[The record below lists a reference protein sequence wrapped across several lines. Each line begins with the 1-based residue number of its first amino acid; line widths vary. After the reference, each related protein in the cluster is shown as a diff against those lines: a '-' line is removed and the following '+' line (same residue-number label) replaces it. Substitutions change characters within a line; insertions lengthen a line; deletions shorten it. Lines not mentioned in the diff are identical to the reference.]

1 MLNKVSIR
9 VRITIMSVLLLTLC
23 CVGLTLLLNKS
34 ADRIVSSVIMFP
46 ALPVEE
52 VQGGENSSA
61 SATATTND
69 VAIESTLAIAA
80 KANFRMESIL
90 YMLLMVI
97 GGGALTYYV
106 SGGALKPLKILNEQV
121 KNVHANNLSE
131 SLPVPTTYDE
141 IAELTKSFNEMTDKL
156 DRAFCLQQ
164 QFSASAAHELKTP
177 LAVLQTKVDVFR
189 LQNSH
194 SNSEYEVLISVFEK
208 QIYRLRGLV
217 TNLLSMTQSDY
228 EDEQITICVKDVFAD
243 ILKELAMVADENNV
257 TLSMQC
263 DDSVIVGNLDSIY
276 RAFYNLVENAIKYN
290 VDSGSVTVRVQEEPT
305 QQVSIQVSDTG
316 FGIPDD
322 CKEEVFESFFRV
334 DKSRSRELGGSG
346 LGLALVKRIV
356 EQHGGKV
363 IVNNNKPCGTVFN
376 IVLMKEQIEEM

>member
-1 MLNKVSIR
+1 M
-9 VRITIMSVLLLTLC
+9 TLC
-23 CVGLTLLLNKS
+23 CMGLTLLLNTS
-34 ADRIVSSVIMFP
+34 ADKIVASVITSP
-46 ALPVEE
+46 ALSVEDFPE
-52 VQGGENSSA
+52 DENSNTSTTPA
-61 SATATTND
+61 TGEAATKSPLATA
-69 VAIESTLAIAA
+69 ARS
-80 KANFRMESIL
+80 NFRTESIL

-106 SGGALKPLKILNEQV
+106 SGSALKPLKTFNEQV
-121 KNVHANNLSE
+121 KTIHANNLSE
-131 SLPVPTTYDE
+131 SLTIPNTRDE

-194 SNSEYEVLISVFEK
+194 SNSEYEALVSVFEK

-217 TNLLSMTQSDY
+217 TNLLSMTQTDY
-228 EDEQITICVKDVFAD
+228 EEEKSTICVKDVFAD
-243 ILKELAMVADENNV
+243 IFEELAPVADEKKI

-263 DDSVIVGNLDSIY
+263 DDSVMDGNLDSIY

-290 VDSGSVTVRVQEEPT
+290 VDGGSVTVTVREEHT
-305 QQVSIQVSDTG
+305 KQVSIQVSDTG
-316 FGIPDD
+316 VGIPDD
-322 CKEEVFESFFRV
+322 CKAEVFEPFFRV

-356 EQHGGKV
+356 EQHGGIITV
-363 IVNNNKPCGTVFN
+363 ADNDLCGTTFN
-376 IVLMKEQIEEM
+376 MIFSKK

>member
-9 VRITIMSVLLLTLC
+9 VRLTLMSVGLLTLC
-23 CVGLTLLLNKS
+23 CVVLTLLLNTS
-34 ADRIVSSVIMFP
+34 ADRIVSTIVALP

-52 VQGGENSSA
+52 VQRGDNSNA
-61 SATATTND
+61 PAATTTNE
-69 VAIESTLAIAA
+69 ATIESPLSTAA
-80 KANFRMESIL
+80 KANFRMESIF

-106 SGGALKPLKILNEQV
+106 SGGALKPLKTLNEQV
-121 KNVHANNLSE
+121 KNIHANNLSE
-131 SLPVPTTYDE
+131 SLTVPTTRDE
-141 IAELTKSFNEMTDKL
+141 IAELTKSFNEMMDKL
-156 DRAFCLQQ
+156 DHTFCLQQ

-194 SNSEYEVLISVFEK
+194 SNLEYEVLVSVFEK

-217 TNLLSMTQSDY
+217 SNLLSMTQTDY
-228 EDEQITICVKDVFAD
+228 EDEKTTIYIGDVFAD
-243 ILKELAMVADENNV
+243 ILEELVIVADEKNV

-263 DDSVIVGNLDSIY
+263 DDSVIDGNLDLIY

-290 VDSGSVTVRVQEEPT
+290 VDGGSVTITVQEEL
-305 QQVSIQVSDTG
+305 QQCVCIQITDTG
-316 FGIPDD
+316 IGILDD
-322 CKEEVFESFFRV
+322 CKKEIFEPFFGV

-346 LGLALVKRIV
+346 LGLALVRHVV
-356 EQHGGKV
+356 EGHNGSITV
-363 IVNNNKPCGTVFN
+363 ADNKPCGSVF
-376 IVLMKEQIEEM
+376 ITSFPK

>member
-9 VRITIMSVLLLTLC
+9 VRLTLMSVALLTLC
-23 CVGLTLLLNKS
+23 CVGLTLLLNTS
-34 ADRIVSSVIMFP
+34 ADRIVGSIITSP
-46 ALPVEE
+46 ALSAEDVPS
-52 VQGGENSSA
+52 GENSSTSA
-61 SATATTND
+61 SATTHDTTAASPIATT
-69 VAIESTLAIAA
+69 ARA
-80 KANFRMESIL
+80 KFRTESIL

-106 SGGALKPLKILNEQV
+106 SGSALKPLKTLNEQV
-121 KNVHANNLSE
+121 KNIHANNLSE
-131 SLPVPTTYDE
+131 SLTVPTTRDE

-194 SNSEYEVLISVFEK
+194 SNSEYEALVSVFEK
-208 QIYRLRGLV
+208 QIFRLRGLV
-217 TNLLSMTQSDY
+217 SNLLSMTQTDY
-228 EDEQITICVKDVFAD
+228 EDEKVAICIKDVFAD
-243 ILKELAMVADENNV
+243 ILEELAMVADEKNV

-263 DDSVIVGNLDSIY
+263 DNSAIEGNLDSIY

-290 VDSGSVTVRVQEEPT
+290 ADGGSVTVTVQEQPT
-305 QQVSIQVSDTG
+305 QCVSIQVSDTG
-316 FGIPDD
+316 IGIPDD
-322 CKEEVFESFFRV
+322 CKKEVFEPFFRV

-346 LGLALVKRIV
+346 LGLALVRRIV
-356 EQHGGKV
+356 EQHGGSITV
-363 IVNNNKPCGTVFN
+363 ADNKPCGSVF
-376 IVLMKEQIEEM
+376 ITSFPQE